1 MEKSGIVINTIHGI
15 KGEEYTTVIAF
26 GLLNGMLPNWSYII
40 QNSKKQLRTNET
52 NKLLYVLASRAKENL
67 FLFSEK
73 GHLTKSQNE
82 YTPTDELYNVQFNY
96 D

>member
-1 MEKSGIVINTIHGI
+1 MEKSGIVINTIHGV

-26 GLLNGMLPNWSYII
+26 GLLNGMLPNWSYIL
-40 QNSKKQLRTNET
+40 QEDKMPLRESET
-52 NKLLYVLASRAKENL
+52 KKLLYVLSSRAKENL

-73 GHLTKSQNE
+73 GYFTRGGTE
-82 YTPTDELYNVQFNY
+82 YTPTDELKSVYFDY